1 MLSTQG
7 GNSKGD
13 TGDIENYD
21 ADKEVNMNMLILQI
35 LPPTQITAEQHWPGK
50 KAMITAREINDC
62 LAKYIDIFYQI

>member
-13 TGDIENYD
+13 TSDIENYD

-50 KAMITAREINDC
+50 KAILTAREINDC

>member
-13 TGDIENYD
+13 TSDIENYD

-35 LPPTQITAEQHWPGK
+35 LPPTQITAEKNWPGK
-50 KAMITAREINDC
+50 KVILTAREINDC